1 MDGFNKE
8 KKREFINTVKS
19 SKSVITGGAGF
30 IGSNLTDHLVKHGHK
45 VIVLDNFISGKKSN
59 LSHHNK
65 KDVKV
70 VKMDISKSKNLNRH
84 FKGADY
90 VFHLAALAQIIPSI
104 KHPKKYFENNVLG
117 TLKVVEAAKKAKVKK
132 LIYAA
137 SSSCYG
143 APKKFPTSE
152 KDKIDLKNPYAA
164 TKFIGEEIVMR
175 YSSIFKMPNIS
186 FRFFNVY
193 GPRLDASGQYSAVI
207 GTFLSQI
214 KKNKPLTI
222 VGDGKQTRDFI
233 HVDDLANAFL
243 KVINSKNVGKIYNLG
258 SGKKISINSI
268 AKIFNGK
275 KRFIPI
281 RPGEPRNSLANISKV
296 KKDINW
302 KPQIS
307 IETGIKQLLKN

>member
-1 MDGFNKE
+1 M
-8 KKREFINTVKS
+8 RS

-30 IGSNLTDHLVKHGHK
+30 IGSNLTDHLVKIGHK

-59 LSHHNK
+59 LSHHKK
-65 KDVKV
+65 KDVKII
-70 VKMDISKSKNLNRH
+70 KIDISKDNNLDKY

-104 KHPKKYFENNVLG
+104 KNPKKYFKNNVIG
-117 TLKVVEAAKKAKVKK
+117 TIKVVEAARRAKIKKF
-132 LIYAA
+132 IYAA

-143 APKKFPTSE
+143 TPKKFPTSE
-152 KDKIDLKNPYAA
+152 SDKIELRNPYAV
-164 TKFIGEEIVMR
+164 TKFIGEEIIMK
-175 YSSIFKMPNIS
+175 YASMFKMPNIS

-193 GPRLDASGQYSAVI
+193 GPRLNISGQYSAVM
-207 GTFLSQI
+207 GNFLDQK

-233 HVDDLANAFL
+233 HVDDLANAFI
-243 KVINSKNVGKIYNLG
+243 KVIKSKCVNKIYNLG
-258 SGKKISINSI
+258 SGKRTSINTI

-275 KRFIPI
+275 KRFIPT
-281 RPGEPRNSLANISKV
+281 RPGEPKNSLANISKL

-302 KPQIS
+302 KPVVS
-307 IETGIKQLLKN
+307 LEEGIQKLLKFN